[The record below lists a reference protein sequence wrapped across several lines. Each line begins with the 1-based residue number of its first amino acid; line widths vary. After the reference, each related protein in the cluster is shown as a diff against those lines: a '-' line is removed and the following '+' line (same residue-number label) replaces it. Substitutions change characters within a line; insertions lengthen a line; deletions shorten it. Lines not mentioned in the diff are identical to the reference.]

1 MLLRYEDRNSMAA
14 SIESRVPFLTPEFA
28 EFVLRLPEQFVLSS
42 DGTSKCVFRAAMR
55 GIVPDAILDRCD
67 KIGFVTPEERWLQ
80 KLRPWVDRALASE
93 RARAIPALD
102 LASAQRDW
110 NAVLAER
117 ARFDFR
123 VWRWVNL
130 IKWAERFDVEF

>member
-1 MLLRYEDRNSMAA
+1 
-14 SIESRVPFLTPEFA
+14 
-28 EFVLRLPEQFVLSS
+28 
-42 DGTSKCVFRAAMR
+42 
-55 GIVPDAILDRCD
+55 
-67 KIGFVTPEERWLQ
+67 
-80 KLRPWVDRALASE
+80 LRPWVDRALASE